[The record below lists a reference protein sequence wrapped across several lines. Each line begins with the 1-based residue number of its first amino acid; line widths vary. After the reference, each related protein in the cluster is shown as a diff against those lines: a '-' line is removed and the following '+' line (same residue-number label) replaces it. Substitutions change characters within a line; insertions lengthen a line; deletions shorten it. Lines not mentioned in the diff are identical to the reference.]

1 MENKIQK
8 QKLIQGSLK
17 DLQDSVN
24 RLRKLLKEQE
34 KEEGLL
40 KMNPLPN
47 EWNNFLNQ

>member
-1 MENKIQK
+1 MSNKEE
-8 QKLIQGSLK
+8 LQGAVQT
-17 DLQDSVN
+17 LQDSVN
-24 RLRKLLKEQE
+24 KLKEQLKEQE